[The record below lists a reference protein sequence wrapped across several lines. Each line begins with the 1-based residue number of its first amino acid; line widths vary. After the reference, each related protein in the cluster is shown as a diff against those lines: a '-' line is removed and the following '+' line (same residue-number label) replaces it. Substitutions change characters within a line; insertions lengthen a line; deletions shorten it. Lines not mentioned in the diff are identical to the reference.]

1 VTVKILGSGCNKCK
15 SLEAKV
21 TEVIQSNNI
30 NAAVEKVT
38 DLNRMISYGILITPG
53 LVINE
58 QVKSA
63 GIIPSVDQI
72 LSWLREVD

>member
-1 VTVKILGSGCNKCK
+1 MTVKILGSGCNKCK
-15 SLEAKV
+15 SLEAIVK
-21 TEVIQSNNI
+21 EVVQTNNI
-30 NAAVEKVT
+30 NAVVEKVT

>member
-1 VTVKILGSGCNKCK
+1 MTVKILGSGCSKCK

-58 QVKSA
+58 QVKSS

>member
-58 QVKSA
+58 QVKSS

>member
-1 VTVKILGSGCNKCK
+1 VTVKILGSDCNKCK

-58 QVKSA
+58 QVKSS